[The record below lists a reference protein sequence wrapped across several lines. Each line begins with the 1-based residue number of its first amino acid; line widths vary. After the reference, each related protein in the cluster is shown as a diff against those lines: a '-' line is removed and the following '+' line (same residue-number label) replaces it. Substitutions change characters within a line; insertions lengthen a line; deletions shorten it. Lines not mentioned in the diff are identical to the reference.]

1 MSPVIL
7 VITLCLVTAVVHGG
21 NNPRDHKTVRKNL
34 SNDYFNETSDNHELF
49 QDATTPSRG
58 EDSNKCKDMWTCLKL
73 RMLTNL
79 GDIIDGDDYQ
89 LANNLLFERLRH
101 SPRDAGGL
109 STEDVVN
116 RLRNGSDAALNL
128 ALVKMTLDVFRS
140 HKLTW
145 SMLPEVDVTVY
156 RHDGGDGV
164 MDAAVHYPAKSV
176 DASVHPTEIRISISP
191 SSAVELNTT
200 SALANYATE
209 AGIVGR
215 TFGARKRLMMVLL
228 PMMYKMGAMTTLLVT
243 LVVLVLKSITI
254 GIILLVLAFGN
265 LFGKLGWQHHQ
276 QQQHG
281 GWTPPQPPV
290 HVHVHVDNAHKG
302 WEEPVEYPGHTA
314 YSRSGWE
321 HPAVT
326 ALGKNWGG
334 VAE

>member
-1 MSPVIL
+1 MSPVIV
-7 VITLCLVTAVVHGG
+7 VITLCLVTSTVHGG
-21 NNPRDHKTVRKNL
+21 NNSQDHKTVRKNL
-34 SNDYFNETSDNHELF
+34 SNDYFNETSNNPELF

-58 EDSNKCKDMWTCLKL
+58 EDFNKCKDVWICLKL

-79 GDIIDGDDYQ
+79 GEIIDGDDYQ

-116 RLRNGSDAALNL
+116 RLRNGSDAALSV

-145 SMLPEVDVTVY
+145 SVLPEVDVTVY

-164 MDAAVHYPAKSV
+164 MDATVHYPAKSV
-176 DASVHPTEIRISISP
+176 DAS
-191 SSAVELNTT
+191 
-200 SALANYATE
+200 
-209 AGIVGR
+209 GIVGR

-228 PMMYKMGAMTTLLVT
+228 PMMYKMGVMTTLLVA

-302 WEEPVEYPGHTA
+302 WEDPVEYPGHTA